1 MVGRKRSDSSLER
14 RPETVFLDTSV
25 LLNFIQSDFETDHS
39 SKLFDDGLPAVVVGV
54 TVQEEFE
61 AVGDRRADIYPDF
74 VDFVLENDGR
84 IEEYDP
90 TERRPYFR
98 SNDFRHI
105 QSIQMELAQLESRAE
120 IQRRL
125 RRFVRAIERRIEYLL
140 TEVFPD
146 ALFDQQP
153 GLSLVFA
160 LQECIENDADA
171 RVVADAALWA
181 AEAPGSSGIF
191 LTLDREDILDATPE
205 INASIRDV
213 RDESWELCLLHPT
226 EVNDLPPVPKS
237 PE

>member
-1 MVGRKRSDSSLER
+1 MAGRKRSDPSLER

-25 LLNFIQSDFETDHS
+25 LLNFVQADFETDHS
-39 SKLFDDGLPAVVVGV
+39 STLFDGSRPRVVVGM

-61 AVGDRRADIYPDF
+61 AVGRRRADIYPDF
-74 VDFVLENDGR
+74 VDFVLETDGR

-90 TERRPYFR
+90 TERRPYFQG
-98 SNDFRHI
+98 NDLRHV
-105 QSIQMELAQLESRAE
+105 QTIQMELAQLEGRAE
-120 IQRRL
+120 VQRRL

-140 TEVFPD
+140 TEVIPD

-160 LQECIENDADA
+160 LQDRIENDADA

-181 AEAPGSSGIF
+181 AESPDSSGVF
-191 LTLDREDILDATPE
+191 LTLDREHLLDEAAG
-205 INASIRDV
+205 INTSIREA
-213 RDESWELCLLHPT
+213 RDERWELRFLHPAV
-226 EVNDLPPVPKS
+226 VNDLPPVSTS

>member
-1 MVGRKRSDSSLER
+1 MDGRKQRDPALEG

-39 SKLFDDGLPAVVVGV
+39 STLFRDGLPSVVVGV
-54 TVQEEFE
+54 SVKEEFE
-61 AVGDRRADIYPDF
+61 AVGARRDDIYPDF
-74 VDFVLENDGR
+74 VDFVLEADGR

-90 TERRPYFR
+90 TERRPYFQP
-98 SNDFRHI
+98 NDFRHVE
-105 QSIQMELAQLESRAE
+105 SIQMELAQLESRAE

-140 TEVFPD
+140 TEVIPE

-160 LQECIENDADA
+160 LQEPIENKADV

-181 AEAPGSSGIF
+181 AEAPASSGVF
-191 LTLDREDILDATPE
+191 LTLDRDDILDCAAE
-205 INASIRDV
+205 INAAICEA
-213 RDESWELCLLHPT
+213 RDESWELKILHPAAIN
-226 EVNDLPPVPKS
+226 ELPPAS
-237 PE
+237 TE